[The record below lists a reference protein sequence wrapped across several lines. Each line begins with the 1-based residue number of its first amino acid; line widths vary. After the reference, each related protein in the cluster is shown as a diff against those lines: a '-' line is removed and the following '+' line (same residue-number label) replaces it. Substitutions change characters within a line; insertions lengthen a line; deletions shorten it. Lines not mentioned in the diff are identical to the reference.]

1 MYRLG
6 SEMRWETRLRF
17 SRNCL
22 SLSLN
27 IINNS
32 ELRQFFCRIWTSLM
46 YRSALRD
53 NPDCGRTQ
61 HCRHRASGTQDER
74 EIQLRVQLTHVG
86 DNNAAKKYRRP
97 LQVPFAIISLR
108 VQRAV
113 PIRPPLRRSLTSHEG
128 QHSFPHDLLSRR
140 KMVA

>member
-1 MYRLG
+1 
-6 SEMRWETRLRF
+6 
-17 SRNCL
+17 
-22 SLSLN
+22 
-27 IINNS
+27 
-32 ELRQFFCRIWTSLM
+32 M

-113 PIRPPLRRSLTSHEG
+113 PIRPPRRSLTSHGRAALFSARSIVAKKNGGLKMRSAVSYIDDQEYDWPIGNFGHVFHNNQDRLSCEG
-128 QHSFPHDLLSRR
+128 T
-140 KMVA
+140 